1 MLENNTVNLETA
13 VSPTTLEFKRADQHD
28 TEENVFLKKKK
39 KGKGRKISLKVLLF
53 LLSIIPRLLLDKKKA
68 PQ

>member
-28 TEENVFLKKKK
+28 TEENVFKKKK
-39 KGKGRKISLKVLLF
+39 KRKGQEDLPESVAVFIEHHSKT
-53 LLSIIPRLLLDKKKA
+53 IIR
-68 PQ
+68 

>member
-28 TEENVFLKKKK
+28 TEENVFKKKK
-39 KGKGRKISLKVLLF
+39 KKERAGRS
-53 LLSIIPRLLLDKKKA
+53 P
-68 PQ
+68 

>member
-28 TEENVFLKKKK
+28 TEENVCKKKK

>member
-28 TEENVFLKKKK
+28 TEENVFKKK

>member
-28 TEENVFLKKKK
+28 TEENVFKKKK
-39 KGKGRKISLKVLLF
+39 RKGQEDLPESVAVFIEHHSKT
-53 LLSIIPRLLLDKKKA
+53 IIR
-68 PQ
+68 

>member
-28 TEENVFLKKKK
+28 TEEKVFKKKK
-39 KGKGRKISLKVLLF
+39 RKGQEDLPESVAVFIEHHSKT
-53 LLSIIPRLLLDKKKA
+53 IIR
-68 PQ
+68 

>member
-13 VSPTTLEFKRADQHD
+13 VSPITLEFKRADQHD
-28 TEENVFLKKKK
+28 TEENVCKKK

>member
-28 TEENVFLKKKK
+28 TEENVCKKKK
-39 KGKGRKISLKVLLF
+39 KRKGQEDLPESVAVFIEHHSKT
-53 LLSIIPRLLLDKKKA
+53 IIR
-68 PQ
+68 